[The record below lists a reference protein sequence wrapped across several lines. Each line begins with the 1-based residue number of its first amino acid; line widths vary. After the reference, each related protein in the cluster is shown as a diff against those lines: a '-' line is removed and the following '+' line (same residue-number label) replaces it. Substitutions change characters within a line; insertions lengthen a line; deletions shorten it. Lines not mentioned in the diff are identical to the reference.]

1 MTFYINQVNL
11 PESDWKHRC
20 IGLFDNNEW
29 EGRGSFCGYYGAEFY
44 KNTTLLAY
52 GIQLIT
58 GNESYNPKAHFDGGF
73 FADVN
78 TYYDE
83 ICIGSGMWEI
93 KLEADS
99 EKEAIEIFK
108 AQNW

>member
-1 MTFYINQVNL
+1 MIQ
-11 PESDWKHRC
+11 KH
-20 IGLFDNNEW
+20 ILMVV
-29 EGRGSFCGYYGAEFY
+29 
-44 KNTTLLAY
+44 
-52 GIQLIT
+52 
-58 GNESYNPKAHFDGGF
+58 F

>member
-58 GNESYNPKAHFDGGF
+58 GNESYDPKAHFDGGF

-78 TYYDE
+78 TYYDK